1 MIVQLGF
8 YVLGIV
14 KMLEDELEEVG
25 FMFHLV
31 LIISLVIID
40 FLKFELHKV

>member
-8 YVLGIV
+8 YALGIV

-25 FMFHLV
+25 LLFNIL
-31 LIISLVIID
+31 LIIS
-40 FLKFELHKV
+40 

>member
-1 MIVQLGF
+1 MIVQLWF

-25 FMFHLV
+25 FIFNLV

-40 FLKFELHKV
+40 FLKFKLHKI

>member
-14 KMLEDELEEVG
+14 KMSEDELEEVG
-25 FMFHLV
+25 FIFNLV

-40 FLKFELHKV
+40 VLKFKLHKI